1 MKDASEF
8 FLKIIDIS
16 KANHFF
22 NNNKKVMK
30 ICHTLKMKYNKW
42 QKETIFAR
50 NCIYNNSK
58 NKARVATHLEKPVNN
73 EILGMLIWKISTEQA
88 K

>member
-1 MKDASEF
+1 MNDASEF

-30 ICHTLKMKYNKW
+30 ICHTLKMKYNK
-42 QKETIFAR
+42 
-50 NCIYNNSK
+50 
-58 NKARVATHLEKPVNN
+58 
-73 EILGMLIWKISTEQA
+73 
-88 K
+88 